1 MYQNSW
7 FMRIGTLGFHLLLL
21 NMFFWVGLLIGIGI
35 FGLFPSIVALFA
47 ALKQLVINKD
57 DQKLSRTFWQNY
69 KNEFLAANLLGF
81 IYSVSFSSLYF
92 YYRILHTL
100 SSPIWVQLGSGV
112 FIFVLLIIVLSLSA
126 VFPLFVHYKYR
137 TWQYP
142 KFALIYAVSR
152 PLHTLSLLLIL
163 LILCIIYL
171 RFFALF
177 LLIGVSLMA
186 LVIIWIGSSHL
197 LSAQSL

>member
-21 NMFFWVGLLIGIGI
+21 NMLFWVGLLIGIGI

-47 ALKQLVINKD
+47 ALKQIVINKD
-57 DQKLSRTFWQNY
+57 DQKLPRIFWQNY
-69 KNEFLAANLLGF
+69 KKEFLSANLLGF

-100 SSPIWVQLGSGV
+100 PSSVWVQLGSGV
-112 FIFVLLIIVLSLSA
+112 LIFVLFVILLSLSA

-152 PLHTLSLLLIL
+152 PLHTLALVLIL
-163 LILCIIYL
+163 LIFIIVYL
-171 RFFALF
+171 RFLSLF
-177 LLIGVSLMA
+177 LLIGVSSMA
-186 LVIIWIGSSHL
+186 LVIMWIGSSHL
-197 LSAQSL
+197 LSDQRL